1 MLMDEEALRR
11 VIRQELQGAEER
23 LEKRLDAKLA
33 ALEER
38 MDTKLCATEQRLVE
52 KNRVE
57 FEQLAENGRMQFR
70 QLGEL
75 YRSTQERLDQ
85 IEKHLGAQIAATRGA
100 VEALR
105 ASLERQDFRSD
116 EPGRRI
122 TTLEL
127 REPQ

>member
-1 MLMDEEALRR
+1 MLIDEETLQR
-11 VIRQELQGAEER
+11 VLRQELQGVEEHF
-23 LEKRLDAKLA
+23 DAKLGG
-33 ALEER
+33 LEDR
-38 MDTKLCATEQRLVE
+38 TRLQ
-52 KNRVE
+52 

-70 QLGEL
+70 QLGDL
-75 YRSTQERLDQ
+75 YRSTQDRLDQ
-85 IEKHLGAQIAATRGA
+85 IEKHLGEQIASTRGA

-116 EPGRRI
+116 ELGRRI